1 MVNTFPENS
10 YIWGIEIIMI
20 KRSLQKILETKVDF
34 KKAIVVLGPRQ
45 VGKTTLITKIA
56 ASLNEDY
63 LYINGDDPAV
73 RLAWN
78 NPTQAFINNYLGNYK
93 VVVFDEAQRL
103 ENIGLTAKMII
114 DAKKDIQLFI
124 SGSSALEIASKIN
137 EPLTG
142 RKWEYRLYPL
152 SWNELKDQLSFAK
165 IHPRLEEFLITGM
178 YPDVINSPEN
188 AIETLNNLAGSYLYK
203 DILEAGNIRH
213 PDALLKLL
221 QALAWQVG
229 HEVSYNELSRTVGI
243 DKSTVSTYIDLLE
256 KSFVIFRL
264 NPLARNLRN
273 EISTSRKIFFY
284 DNGIRNSIIN
294 NFAPIGQRN
303 DIGALWEN
311 FIISERKK
319 NLAYS
324 GFYGNTY
331 FWRTVGKAE
340 VDYIEE
346 QDNKIS
352 AFEIKWNPKVK
363 VKFPDSFVQ
372 KYIPQS
378 VQVINSDNYWE
389 FLSS

>member
-1 MVNTFPENS
+1 
-10 YIWGIEIIMI
+10 MI
-20 KRSLQKILETKVDF
+20 KRALQKTLESKVDF
-34 KKAIVVLGPRQ
+34 KKAIVILGPRQ

-56 ASLNEDY
+56 ASLNENY
-63 LYINGDDPAV
+63 LYINGDDPAT
-73 RLAWN
+73 RTAWN
-78 NPTQAFINNYLGNYK
+78 NPTQAFINNYIGSYK

-103 ENIGLTAKMII
+103 ENIGLSAKMII

-152 SWNELKDQLSFAK
+152 SWRELKDQYSFAK
-165 IHPRLEEFLITGM
+165 VHSRLEEFLITGM
-178 YPDVINSPEN
+178 YPDVINNPDS

-203 DILEAGNIRH
+203 DILESGGIRR
-213 PDALLKLL
+213 PEALLKLL

-229 HEVSYNELSRTVGI
+229 NEVSYNELARIVGI
-243 DKSTVSTYIDLLE
+243 DKATVNNYIDLLE

-273 EISTSRKIFFY
+273 EISTSRKIYFY

-294 NFAPIGQRN
+294 NFAPIAQRN

-319 NLAYS
+319 NLAYT

-331 FWRTVGKAE
+331 FWRTVDKAE
-340 VDYIEE
+340 IDYLEE
-346 QDNKIS
+346 QDNKLS
-352 AFEIKWNPKVK
+352 AFELKWNSKVK
-363 VKFPDSFVQ
+363 VKFPTSFME
-372 KYIPQS
+372 KYSPETS
-378 VQVINSDNYWE
+378 SAINRDNYWE
-389 FLSS
+389 FL